1 MILSFGHPCMPGR
14 NTLKFTPKQFMAKES
29 GAVPGAT
36 EARFAQTHWS
46 LILPAANQQSPG
58 ADLALAR
65 ALWNSTKAPSSKPRR
80 PRTIVWGWPHP
91 PPSIRCWQS
100 LVFNVKIATMKREI
114 EILLLKLA
122 DGARVLRF
130 SETGSGLCL
139 EKRLDPSQSVAR
151 QKERWKEVFAAMLER
166 ELGATS

>member
-1 MILSFGHPCMPGR
+1 
-14 NTLKFTPKQFMAKES
+14 
-29 GAVPGAT
+29 
-36 EARFAQTHWS
+36 
-46 LILPAANQQSPG
+46 
-58 ADLALAR
+58 
-65 ALWNSTKAPSSKPRR
+65 
-80 PRTIVWGWPHP
+80 
-91 PPSIRCWQS
+91 
-100 LVFNVKIATMKREI
+100 MKREI